1 MHEIE
6 LGDWRNLFIQLLRIL
21 DASGG
26 PGLLAELDRR

>member
-6 LGDWRNLFIQLLRIL
+6 LGDWRNLFTHLLRIL
-21 DASGG
+21 DTSGG

>member
-6 LGDWRNLFIQLLRIL
+6 LGDWRNLFIHLIRIL

-26 PGLLAELDRR
+26 PGQVAELDRR